1 MTDRAAPANAR
12 LAALNS
18 LHRGQV
24 LAASMPSSRVGCRGW
39 VGVYP
44 LTNRRETLSLLRRK
58 GQPIPL
64 PAVRVYRI
72 RQFEVDRTLIERGIS
87 IGEPE
92 LENQAD
98 LVVSGDEEL
107 IEKLLLLGMSID
119 QLELPYKSDYPI

>member
-1 MTDRAAPANAR
+1 
-12 LAALNS
+12 
-18 LHRGQV
+18 
-24 LAASMPSSRVGCRGW
+24 
-39 VGVYP
+39 
-44 LTNRRETLSLLRRK
+44 
-58 GQPIPL
+58 
-64 PAVRVYRI
+64 VYRI

-98 LVVSGDEEL
+98 LVVFGDEEL